1 MAAAVRRRDDDAE
14 DGRRGAVEEVELRVH
29 QPRVP
34 TRCGGGHLHTDD
46 APVSC
51 GSRAGDAHRAT
62 RARRGVD
69 PRVARLFARECRIRE
84 TQQKRARALLVK
96 SGAAET
102 AETVKARLQKRR
114 NDHLVDPT
122 KIYIRAVVVQL
133 IAIEREQ
140 TQLIRKLAQVSR
152 DHRTAGPT
160 ERRSLGSGSAAW
172 RNLEADVLTRV
183 QFPSVTQMETTVK
196 VGGCFESA
204 MIIQ

>member
-1 MAAAVRRRDDDAE
+1 MARFNAAAAYSLDDASLSFASPSKQAMK
-14 DGRRGAVEEVELRVH
+14 RGKRGENVPAESSDELR
-29 QPRVP
+29 RSD
-34 TRCGGGHLHTDD
+34 R
-46 APVSC
+46 SI
-51 GSRAGDAHRAT
+51 
-62 RARRGVD
+62 ARLTQQLQD
-69 PRVARLFARECRIRE
+69 ARLFARECRIRE